1 MKLNF
6 LYILCCLFIGCALM
20 ASCTDEEEGGIR
32 GFEIAESD
40 LVQNFTQDKTFV
52 MIPVTTSLPSSEWNI
67 RSGASWCRAV
77 QSYDNSTKVILLE
90 VDPNGEPEVRTTTLE
105 VKSSIQNYTIT
116 VNQLGCGKAILVK
129 GRYTSGRR
137 RKCKNRGDSQCGL

>member
-52 MIPVTTSLPSSEWNI
+52 MIPVTTSLPSSEWSI

-105 VKSSIQNYTIT
+105 VKSSIQNAE
-116 VNQLGCGKAILVK
+116 KP
-129 GRYTSGRR
+129 SW
-137 RKCKNRGDSQCGL
+137 